1 MYPTSRIPVPR
12 SVKRYPPDAT
22 HRIALASSPSQ
33 QKAARTALRSPR
45 KFAPLSPS
53 TAMRRIS
60 FAPTPKR
67 NTRLSMY
74 GVPVGLE
81 KRQGGSR
88 RALNDGKRIMVC
100 ARKRPMSSAE
110 LRTNATDCMTVD
122 CERNTLKISAS
133 RTRLDGLTKYAEDF
147 DFSFDRVFD
156 ADASNSKV
164 YRQVVRPLVEFA
176 LKGGKSTCFAYGQT
190 GSGKTHTMFH
200 PKDGLCNA
208 AIKEILEASGSDG
221 CYISF
226 FEIYQSQLY
235 DLLRERKKVVPCER
249 SDGQVKIMG
258 LGEDHVSTAEESL
271 QLIQRGLATRVTGKT
286 GANAQSSRSHA
297 ILQFSLKPSSDCGR
311 LTFIDLAGSERG
323 ADRAEV
329 DYRTKLE
336 GSEINK
342 SLLAL
347 KECIRAMDM
356 ASSHFPFRQ
365 SKLTLV
371 LKNSIIGNVRTAMI
385 ATVSPTLQSC
395 EHTLNT
401 LRYADRFRDLGAN
414 NRAETEVEMEMEVD
428 DSDASEGFDGEE
440 NEPLGNTNSWTVSPM
455 PRDRATPVKTVTFAS
470 PDRLERRRRTVMD
483 TITRLQHHVQQCT
496 DADVLELLGEEL
508 VTLTSAFQ
516 TLA

>member
-1 MYPTSRIPVPR
+1 M
-12 SVKRYPPDAT
+12 
-22 HRIALASSPSQ
+22 
-33 QKAARTALRSPR
+33 
-45 KFAPLSPS
+45 
-53 TAMRRIS
+53 
-60 FAPTPKR
+60 
-67 NTRLSMY
+67 
-74 GVPVGLE
+74 
-81 KRQGGSR
+81 
-88 RALNDGKRIMVC
+88 
-100 ARKRPMSSAE
+100 
-110 LRTNATDCMTVD
+110 VD
-122 CERNTLKISAS
+122 CERNALKISAL
-133 RTRLDGLTKYAEDF
+133 RTKLDGLTKYGEEF
-147 DFSFDRVFD
+147 DFNFDRVFD
-156 ADASNSKV
+156 SDASNSKV
-164 YRQVVRPLVEFA
+164 YRQVVRPLVEFT

-200 PKDGLCNA
+200 PKDGLCNV
-208 AIKEILEASGSDG
+208 AIKELLEASSSGG

-235 DLLRERKKVVPCER
+235 DLLRERKRVVPCEK

-258 LGEDHVSTAEESL
+258 LCEDYVSTPEECL
-271 QLIQRGLATRVTGKT
+271 RLIQNGLATRVTGKT

-297 ILQFSLKPSSDCGR
+297 ILQFALKPGSDDGR

-329 DYRTKLE
+329 DHRTKLE

-385 ATVSPTLQSC
+385 ATVSPILQSC

-401 LRYADRFRDLGAN
+401 LRYADRFRDLGTN
-414 NRAETEVEMEMEVD
+414 TRGDAEVGFGAEAEAE
-428 DSDASEGFDGEE
+428 DSVASEGFEGEE
-440 NEPLGNTNSWTVSPM
+440 NQPFNNSWTVSPM
-455 PRDRATPVKTVTFAS
+455 PRDRTTPVKMVTFAS
-470 PDRLERRRRTVMD
+470 PDRLEKRRRTVID
-483 TITRLQHHVQQCT
+483 TMIRLQHHVQQCT